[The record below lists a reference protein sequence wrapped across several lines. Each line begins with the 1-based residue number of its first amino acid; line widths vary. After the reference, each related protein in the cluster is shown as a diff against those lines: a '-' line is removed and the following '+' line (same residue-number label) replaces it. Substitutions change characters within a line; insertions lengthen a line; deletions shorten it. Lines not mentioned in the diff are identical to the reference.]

1 MTPHFTEAIRGI
13 TSEIYLK
20 SCCDVLL
27 NIPNNGPRGFGAIVK
42 SCFISEDPDTIE
54 YCLNNKQ
61 GTEIGSGSFMGSEIE
76 ENRFNIGH
84 KGYVQEGREDG
95 GVRQPH
101 PLRPGTIK
109 ETVIDS
115 FFTLTGCTPVS
126 GYIAP

>member
-54 YCLNNKQ
+54 YCLNNIQ
-61 GTEIGSGSFMGSEIE
+61 GT
-76 ENRFNIGH
+76 
-84 KGYVQEGREDG
+84 
-95 GVRQPH
+95 
-101 PLRPGTIK
+101 
-109 ETVIDS
+109 
-115 FFTLTGCTPVS
+115 
-126 GYIAP
+126 